1 MKHPD
6 NEGNDHA
13 AIEALIAA
21 SLHLPGS
28 DDAPSLEEISRYL
41 DQKTTLTPDDSAA
54 LEKTKEDLIA
64 RAKDILQPSQ
74 KLQADKLEAVSRA
87 SSGTKSKKGNKTKQP
102 SEEFVEAI
110 VIALI
115 TRLHSSPEHP
125 LGRKRYQKLAYL
137 AHRNAED
144 NVQRHF
150 LKKAAG
156 PYSPWARYQWPENI
170 AIKNGYVKRT
180 KCGVFEGLVVGD
192 NIGHI
197 DLYTSHYSVCTSV
210 NWVIQNF
217 RYRKNDE
224 LELLATVDFAAL
236 DLRCANTAITLERI
250 KHVIATNEE
259 WKAKLKREIFCD
271 VSIARA
277 LGELQNLFPTTYQ
290 CSLS

>member
-6 NEGNDHA
+6 NEGNDNA

-21 SLHLPGS
+21 SLRLPDS

-41 DQKTTLTPDDSAA
+41 DQRITLTPDDSAA
-54 LEKTKEDLIA
+54 LEKNKEDLIA
-64 RAKDILQPSQ
+64 KAKDILQPSQ
-74 KLQADKLEAVSRA
+74 KLHTDKLEPVSRA
-87 SSGTKSKKGNKTKQP
+87 NSGTKSKKSKTKQAP
-102 SEEFVEAI
+102 EEFVEAI

-115 TRLHSSPEHP
+115 TRLHSSPEYP
-125 LGRKRYQKLAYL
+125 LGRKRCQKLAYL

-156 PYSPWARYQWPENI
+156 PYSPWARYQGPENI
-170 AIKNGYVKRT
+170 AIKNGYVKRA
-180 KCGVFEGLVVGD
+180 KCGAFEGLVIGD
-192 NIGHI
+192 NIDQI
-197 DLYTSHYSVCTSV
+197 DLYISNYSVCASV

-217 RYRKNDE
+217 RYRKNDD

-236 DLRCANTAITLERI
+236 DLRCANTAITLETI
-250 KHVIATNEE
+250 KHVIASNEE

-277 LGELQNLFPTTYQ
+277 LEELQNLFPTTYQ
-290 CSLS
+290 CSSS